1 MVWTLQLASQAA
13 MRNTNMDFDPVL
25 TSRVT
30 ESMKSDFNTLQQNK
44 VLEHSCCLKCRE
56 EYKVSR
62 ITIALGPEKGRVVEQ
77 KLGCYCEFIN
87 ESLYIQKKARTAK
100 LQSIFEENSLINP
113 DLRNATFENYE
124 PGEFSSALVKARS
137 FAESFDIR
145 NPRNLFFQGSFGTGK
160 SHLSVAVTKTVTK
173 KGHSTIF
180 ISTPKLLTKIRS
192 TYNKTS
198 HQTEDQIIS
207 AITNA
212 DLVVFDD
219 IGAEGE
225 SSGWP
230 LQKLFEVVDQR
241 IGKHNVFTTN
251 LSSRDFEVSRD
262 LQRIFSRMMMNAEP
276 IVMNGTDYRR
286 KQFAKN
292 L

>member
-1 MVWTLQLASQAA
+1 MQLANQATI
-13 MRNTNMDFDPVL
+13 RNTNMDFDPVL
-25 TSRVT
+25 TQQV
-30 ESMKSDFNTLQQNK
+30 MKSRDTDFDTLQQAK
-44 VLEHSCCLKCRE
+44 VLEYACCLECRE

-62 ITIALGPEKGRVVEQ
+62 ITIVLGPEKGQVVEQ
-77 KLGCYCEFIN
+77 KTGCYCEFLDETKAN
-87 ESLYIQKKARTAK
+87 QQKARAAR

-113 DLRNATFENYE
+113 DLLNATFNNFE
-124 PGEFSSALVKARS
+124 PGEFSQALEKAKS

-160 SHLSVAVTKTVTK
+160 SHLSVAVTKTVTE
-173 KGHSTIF
+173 KGYSTIF

-225 SSGWP
+225 SSGWA

-251 LSSRDFEVSRD
+251 LSSRDFEASRD

>member
-1 MVWTLQLASQAA
+1 MGLASRTT
-13 MRNTNMDFDPVL
+13 MGSTNMDFDLAL
-25 TSRVT
+25 TKQV
-30 ESMKSDFNTLQQNK
+30 MKSRGADFDTLQQAK
-44 VLEHSCCLKCRE
+44 VLEYACCLECRE

-62 ITIALGPEKGRVVEQ
+62 ITIVLGPEKGQVVEQ
-77 KLGCYCEFIN
+77 KTGCYCEFLDKTKAN
-87 ESLYIQKKARTAK
+87 QKEARAAK
-100 LQSIFEENSLINP
+100 LKSIFEENSLINP
-113 DLRNATFENYE
+113 ALENATFESFE
-124 PGEFSSALVKARS
+124 SGEFNEALRQTKK
-137 FAESFDIR
+137 FAYEFNLKD
-145 NPRNLFFQGSFGTGK
+145 PKNLFFQGSFGTGK
-160 SHLSVAVTKTVTK
+160 SHLSVAITKAVTK

-192 TYNKTS
+192 TYNKAS

-207 AITNA
+207 AISNA

-225 SSGWP
+225 SRGWP
-230 LQKLFEVVDQR
+230 MQKLFEIIDQR
-241 IGKHNVFTTN
+241 AGKHNVYTTN
-251 LSSRDFEVSRD
+251 LSSNDFAESKD

-276 IVMNGTDYRR
+276 VVMNGTDYRR